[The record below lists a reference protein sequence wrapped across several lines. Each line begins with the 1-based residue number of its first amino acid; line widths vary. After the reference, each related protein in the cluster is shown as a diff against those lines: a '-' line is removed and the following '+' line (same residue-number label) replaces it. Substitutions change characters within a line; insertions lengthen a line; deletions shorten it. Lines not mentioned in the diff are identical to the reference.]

1 MHQLKHMHL
10 LVLNL
15 FPKAEIGNFPLAGR
29 LQYFLENWKILTNDP
44 KILQWVSGLKIDFRE
59 EPFQERVPDQAQM
72 SIQESELIIQEVEAM
87 LRKGAVHLVH
97 SKDSQ
102 FLSNL
107 FLVPKKDVGK
117 QTCYQSEGIKFI
129 HPLFSLQNRRFASVK
144 SSFQRERWWTW
155 KMPTFAFLC
164 TRIKKKFQWK
174 RNIYE
179 FLRLCFVLD
188 PPPRIFTKLLKIP
201 IAVFWQIQVRIMIYL
216 DDMLLMSQTVN
227 SLEIARDTLIFL
239 LQSLGFV
246 INLQKSVLMPLQK
259 IELLGLD
266 WNVKSLFQTPER
278 DYGKWPVF

>member
-1 MHQLKHMHL
+1 MHQLKHVHL

-59 EPFQERVPDQAQM
+59 ELFQERVPDQAQM

-87 LRKGAVHLVH
+87 LRKGAVHLVY

-144 SSFQRERWWTW
+144 SSFERER
-155 KMPTFAFLC
+155 FYV
-164 TRIKKKFQWK
+164 Q
-174 RNIYE
+174 
-179 FLRLCFVLD
+179 
-188 PPPRIFTKLLKIP
+188 
-201 IAVFWQIQVRIMIYL
+201 
-216 DDMLLMSQTVN
+216 
-227 SLEIARDTLIFL
+227 
-239 LQSLGFV
+239 G
-246 INLQKSVLMPLQK
+246 
-259 IELLGLD
+259 G
-266 WNVKSLFQTPER
+266 PER
-278 DYGKWPVF
+278 CLLLRSFAQES